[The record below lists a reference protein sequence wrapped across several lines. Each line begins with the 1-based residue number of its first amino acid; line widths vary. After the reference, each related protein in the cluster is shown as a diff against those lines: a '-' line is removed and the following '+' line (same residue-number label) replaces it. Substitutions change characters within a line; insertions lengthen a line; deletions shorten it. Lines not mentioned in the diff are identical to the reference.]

1 MINKNSPIPIY
12 HQLLE
17 YIKSK
22 ISSGE
27 YPADELIPSER
38 EFSEKFQIS
47 RMTVRQALN
56 NLVQD
61 GYVYRQKGKGT
72 FVSRQK
78 VEKKLSRLN
87 SYTEEMI
94 ERGLKPSSKLVKFE
108 IKKTNG
114 AEADLLKIGEN
125 ESIYDIKRIR
135 LADAKPMSIES
146 ILVPCEI
153 APSLNQKVLENSF
166 YEYVHTNINDS
177 IEFAEQS
184 IQARLAN
191 DEEAKLLEIPQN
203 SPVLSIERTT
213 YLRSGKVLEFEITV
227 YRADRYKLV
236 HSLTRNEL

>member
-17 YIKSK
+17 YIKIK
-22 ISSGE
+22 ITSGE

-61 GYVYRQKGKGT
+61 GFVYRQKGKGT

-78 VEKKLSRLN
+78 VEKKISRLN

-94 ERGLKPSSKLVKFE
+94 ERGLKPSSKLIEFE
-108 IKKTNG
+108 ITNSDPTL
-114 AEADLLKIGEN
+114 ASILKIN
-125 ESIYDIKRIR
+125 ECDSIYRIKRVR
-135 LADAKPMSIES
+135 LADSKPMSIES
-146 ILVPCEI
+146 IFVPCDI
-153 APSLNQKVLENSF
+153 APNLSKSILEKSF
-166 YEYVHTNINDS
+166 YDYVISNIPDP
-177 IEFAEQS
+177 IQYADQS
-184 IQARLAN
+184 IQARLATEN
-191 DEEAKLLEIPQN
+191 EAKLLEIPIN
-203 SPVLSIERTT
+203 SPVLSIDRTT
-213 YLRSGKVLEFEITV
+213 YLRSGKVLEHELTV

-236 HSLTRNEL
+236 HSLSRNE